1 MNKKGE
7 MKIKVA
13 TAQDADAI
21 SSLRKQAYR
30 LGSKTELSQLDF
42 LEWSPADD
50 QALIL
55 AVESPEGELVSSIRL
70 SISEDQKGLEQLF
83 DIRLQQKLNGPI
95 LLLDKLTTLP
105 NYRRLG
111 LSALLRYHIL
121 HFATASDIRHI
132 AFTINYG
139 VSRMAHLLELGFNLQ
154 KADISHRQTEL
165 YQNDT
170 DVLLG
175 TLHASNFKLASE
187 LAFQNLRQPFQNLE
201 FTQQDEAGIQRFK
214 QRALL
219 EA

>member
-1 MNKKGE
+1 

-13 TAQDADAI
+13 TAQDADSI

-30 LGSKTELSQLDF
+30 LGSKTELKDLKF

-50 QALIL
+50 RALIL
-55 AVESPEGELVSSIRL
+55 AVESPEGDLVSSIRL
-70 SISEDQKGLEQLF
+70 SISEDCKGLEQLF
-83 DIRLQQKLNGPI
+83 DIRLQHKLSGPF

-121 HFATASDIRHI
+121 NFAKSSDIRHI

-154 KADISHRQTEL
+154 KADISHRQNEL

-175 TLHASNFKLASE
+175 TLNTSNFKLASE
-187 LAFQNLRQPFQNLE
+187 LAFKNLSKAYQNLE
-201 FTQQDEAGIQRFK
+201 IAEQDVECIQGYM
-214 QRALL
+214 QRVVL